1 MTSISTGGPLSRRS
15 VLLAGLGLLSGCGVD
30 GPAGNEPSTRPAQP
44 RRSPAPPSP
53 PPTPALYTA
62 PADDAL
68 PRFKQTA
75 GRFAQALAT
84 YDPEVRGIAVP
95 PAYVGEAA
103 DLVLA
108 VTPLRRVGF
117 WSRAEAEFVQYGGLR
132 PVSARATLGAALVVL
147 RQTLQ
152 SPDGEISVRRRTFDL
167 RLRQHGGT
175 WAVEQVASVG
185 GYPAEL
191 PSALSAAARAVLND
205 QRIDLPDT
213 ARWDIY
219 SGQTSAGLLSVMTGL
234 ADVAA
239 FRVTVLKTGHPQQ
252 VIDNRTAPRL
262 SAHSFGRAV
271 DINAV
276 AGTTVAQT
284 PAVTLGR
291 FVTAAAGRTE
301 VHQVGAPDGYDRDGR
316 GRRTYTNL
324 VHADHL
330 HIAVKA

>member
-1 MTSISTGGPLSRRS
+1 MTSISAGDPLSRRS

-30 GPAGNEPSTRPAQP
+30 GSARNEPSTRPAPP
-44 RRSPAPPSP
+44 RRSPSP

-62 PADDAL
+62 APDDAL

-84 YDPEVRGIAVP
+84 YDPEARDVAVP
-95 PAYVGEAA
+95 PSYVGEAA
-103 DLVLA
+103 DLVLV
-108 VTPLRRVGF
+108 VTPLRRVGY

-132 PVSARATLGAALVVL
+132 PVSARATLGVALVVL

-152 SPDGEISVRRRTFDL
+152 SPDGEISVLRRTIDL
-167 RLRQHGGT
+167 RLRRHGGT

-191 PSALSAAARAVLND
+191 PSALSAAARAVLDD

-234 ADVAA
+234 ADIAA
-239 FRVTVLKTGHPQQ
+239 YRVTVLKTGHPQH

-276 AGTTVAQT
+276 AGTAVAQA
-284 PAVTLGR
+284 PAATLDR

-301 VHQVGAPDGYDRDGR
+301 VDQVGAPDGYDRDGR

-324 VHADHL
+324 IHADHL